1 MGSEFVKKNEGQNQ
15 SIGSLNKMLKDDLL
29 NKQVVIIGGEFKGHR
44 GRVVYA
50 DDTNARVELS
60 TKCKI
65 MAVDKS
71 FVKLIV
77 NPEMGKQNNDGGR
90 SNYGGQSVY
99 GGATV
104 YDAGKT
110 PMNPNTPSYYP

>member
-1 MGSEFVKKNEGQNQ
+1 MGSEFVKKNQGQNQ

-29 NKQVVIIGGEFKGHR
+29 NKQVVIIQGEFKGHR

-50 DDTNARVELS
+50 DDTHARVELS

-65 MAVDKS
+65 MAVDKN

-77 NPEMGKQNNDGGR
+77 NPEVGKQNDGGR
-90 SNYGGQSVY
+90 SNYGGGQSVY